1 MSGAT
6 VKRRLSAKGRW
17 GLVLIVMGVIALA
30 AAAIVPFAWRESL
43 AAEIVEKRVEL
54 RFIEGRLKAAKGGV
68 KVRLTAADNIDPLFV
83 AGTTPG
89 LALAGLQD
97 FVGKLASDNG
107 MAVERLQPLQADN
120 EGGLAVLRMEVEAA
134 GSIESVRNYL
144 LALEAGQPLIFV
156 NRARIAAPEGAA
168 AESAALPSEKLSVAL
183 QLEAYG
189 WWEATP

>member
-1 MSGAT
+1 MSAALT
-6 VKRRLSAKGRW
+6 KRRLSARGRW
-17 GLVLIVMGVIALA
+17 GLVLLVVGIVALA
-30 AAAIVPFAWRESL
+30 AAAIVPFLWQQSVL
-43 AAEIVEKRVEL
+43 AQIDEKRVEM
-54 RFIEGRLKAAKGGV
+54 RFIEKRLEAAKGGA
-68 KVRLTAADNIDPLFV
+68 KVRLTATDDIDPLFV

-120 EGGLAVLRMEVEAA
+120 AGGLAVLRMEVEAT

-144 LALEAGQPLIFV
+144 LAIEAGQPLIFV
-156 NRARIAAPEGAA
+156 NRVQIAAPEGAA
-168 AESAALPSEKLSVAL
+168 GESGVLPSERLSVAL

-189 WWEATP
+189 WWEATQ